1 LRHGHFGGNAP
12 IFHNIHE
19 LGGDDVRLPDFADLS
34 PASLRRELM
43 IYGID
48 VIVIV
53 PGSVVTAIWDKGEAE
68 DLSMY
73 QGTDYAGTVE
83 RFRRFMVTEGRNGLS
98 PDRLG
103 QTVYTALT
111 ARHPKTS
118 YTAIPQ
124 RLKNWSLPL
133 SLPKR
138 LVDKMI
144 AKQLNLTLVRA
155 NTRP

>member
-1 LRHGHFGGNAP
+1 MSWGYRPPDEKESLNGTP
-12 IFHNIHE
+12 
-19 LGGDDVRLPDFADLS
+19 LP
-34 PASLRRELM
+34 R
-43 IYGID
+43 YGTKARPKIR
-48 VIVIV
+48 
-53 PGSVVTAIWDKGEAE
+53 
-68 DLSMY
+68 MY
-73 QGTDYAGTVE
+73 QGTDYAATVE
-83 RFRRFMVTEGRNGLS
+83 RFRRFMITEGRNGLS
-98 PDRLG
+98 PERLG

-155 NTRP
+155 KTRP

>member
-1 LRHGHFGGNAP
+1 VPFGTGCLLVRSEEALRHGHFGGNAP

-68 DLSMY
+68 QDDRKTTEPNF
-73 QGTDYAGTVE
+73 GT
-83 RFRRFMVTEGRNGLS
+83 R
-98 PDRLG
+98 
-103 QTVYTALT
+103 
-111 ARHPKTS
+111 
-118 YTAIPQ
+118 
-124 RLKNWSLPL
+124 
-133 SLPKR
+133 
-138 LVDKMI
+138 
-144 AKQLNLTLVRA
+144 
-155 NTRP
+155 